1 MNLICHRYQAR
12 IPRGLASWL
21 RATMRT
27 RWKIQAIALTCQ
39 CLRIQALTWLFF
51 SNIQTIDFDKCLSGS
66 VWSWSN
72 GRTGFGPPGKIVRIY
87 IWIYLGQKLQLFS
100 TSGACAVLCPAA
112 WYVRS
117 DHLPTWAEWVQR
129 VQICP
134 LWTRQRSPP
143 LPVKKV
149 RMLKGSGFSTPTN
162 PLLLQSQWKWWF
174 IGKSGEGE
182 EAVETRTRCQ
192 NQGNMI
198 EKNIDANSHLD
209 RCWFIWFLISREGNS
224 STSLKGPTQ
233 QLVTRLLVS
242 K

>member
-1 MNLICHRYQAR
+1 MAEL
-12 IPRGLASWL
+12 GLDPQVKLFAS
-21 RATMRT
+21 M
-27 RWKIQAIALTCQ
+27 
-39 CLRIQALTWLFF
+39 FE
-51 SNIQTIDFDKCLSGS
+51 N
-66 VWSWSN
+66 
-72 GRTGFGPPGKIVRIY
+72 
-87 IWIYLGQKLQLFS
+87 YLGKKLQLFS

-112 WYVRS
+112 WYVRP
-117 DHLPTWAEWVQR
+117 DHLPTRAEWVQR

-143 LPVKKV
+143 LPVQKV
-149 RMLKGSGFSTPTN
+149 RMLKGSGFTTPIN

-174 IGKSGEGE
+174 IGKSRKGE
-182 EAVETRTRCQ
+182 EAFETRTCCQ

-198 EKNIDANSHLD
+198 EKNIGANSHLD
-209 RCWFIWFLISREGNS
+209 RCWFIWFLITREGNS